1 MTWLLIKKQLME
13 IFRAYFYNEKK
24 QEKRSMGATIG
35 MFVLFFVLMFLFL
48 GGMFYALSSLILPSI
63 VQLHIEW
70 MFFALMGLL
79 SIFMGVFGSVF
90 STYSILYLAK
100 DNDLLFSLPVDAST
114 IIISRIFSVY
124 LMSCLY
130 ALVVWIPSQL
140 SYLFNVSFQ
149 AGVFLASTLMGLA
162 ITLLVLCLSC
172 LLGLV
177 VAKIS
182 VKLKNRSIITTSL
195 SLIFLALYYL
205 VYFNAN
211 TIFSELLQNVLL
223 YQKKIQIYA
232 YPIYAFGNGACGN
245 VIHLCLTLMITV
257 IFTYAV
263 WCFLKKSFFEI
274 SSQTMS
280 FERIKTKKQ
289 KNQTR
294 SVSSS
299 LLYREFLHFKS
310 SSSYML
316 NCSLGSVFM
325 IGIAI
330 YMLLKFPSV
339 IVLLQQEGID
349 TALLAPLMVLA
360 ICTLASFNDITA
372 PSISLEGKTIWL
384 AKSLPVKIEDI
395 LNAKVKMHLILTGI
409 PSLFVS
415 LVCIYLS
422 KSDVVMSLFMIIT
435 PVLSITFSALFGLI
449 VNLNMPNL
457 KWTNE
462 MVPIKQSLSVFISM
476 MVPMIVNGI
485 AFLLYLNVIMNE
497 YVYII
502 IYSIL
507 LFVACIYMYQW
518 IRSNGTQIFMNL

>member
-1 MTWLLIKKQLME
+1 
-13 IFRAYFYNEKK
+13 
-24 QEKRSMGATIG
+24 
-35 MFVLFFVLMFLFL
+35 
-48 GGMFYALSSLILPSI
+48 
-63 VQLHIEW
+63 
-70 MFFALMGLL
+70 
-79 SIFMGVFGSVF
+79 
-90 STYSILYLAK
+90 
-100 DNDLLFSLPVDAST
+100 
-114 IIISRIFSVY
+114 
-124 LMSCLY
+124 
-130 ALVVWIPSQL
+130 
-140 SYLFNVSFQ
+140 
-149 AGVFLASTLMGLA
+149 
-162 ITLLVLCLSC
+162 
-172 LLGLV
+172 
-177 VAKIS
+177 
-182 VKLKNRSIITTSL
+182 
-195 SLIFLALYYL
+195 
-205 VYFNAN
+205 
-211 TIFSELLQNVLL
+211 
-223 YQKKIQIYA
+223 
-232 YPIYAFGNGACGN
+232 
-245 VIHLCLTLMITV
+245 
-257 IFTYAV
+257 
-263 WCFLKKSFFEI
+263 
-274 SSQTMS
+274 
-280 FERIKTKKQ
+280 
-289 KNQTR
+289 
-294 SVSSS
+294 
-299 LLYREFLHFKS
+299 
-310 SSSYML
+310 ML

-349 TALLAPLMVLA
+349 TVLLAPLMVLA

-485 AFLLYLNVIMNE
+485 AFLLYLNIIMNE

-518 IRSNGTQIFMNL
+518 IRSNGTQIFMHL

>member
-1 MTWLLIKKQLME
+1 
-13 IFRAYFYNEKK
+13 
-24 QEKRSMGATIG
+24 
-35 MFVLFFVLMFLFL
+35 
-48 GGMFYALSSLILPSI
+48 
-63 VQLHIEW
+63 
-70 MFFALMGLL
+70 
-79 SIFMGVFGSVF
+79 
-90 STYSILYLAK
+90 
-100 DNDLLFSLPVDAST
+100 
-114 IIISRIFSVY
+114 
-124 LMSCLY
+124 
-130 ALVVWIPSQL
+130 
-140 SYLFNVSFQ
+140 
-149 AGVFLASTLMGLA
+149 
-162 ITLLVLCLSC
+162 
-172 LLGLV
+172 
-177 VAKIS
+177 
-182 VKLKNRSIITTSL
+182 
-195 SLIFLALYYL
+195 
-205 VYFNAN
+205 
-211 TIFSELLQNVLL
+211 
-223 YQKKIQIYA
+223 
-232 YPIYAFGNGACGN
+232 
-245 VIHLCLTLMITV
+245 
-257 IFTYAV
+257 
-263 WCFLKKSFFEI
+263 
-274 SSQTMS
+274 
-280 FERIKTKKQ
+280 
-289 KNQTR
+289 
-294 SVSSS
+294 
-299 LLYREFLHFKS
+299 
-310 SSSYML
+310 ML

-485 AFLLYLNVIMNE
+485 AFLLYLNIIMNE

-518 IRSNGTQIFMNL
+518 IRSNGTQIFMHL

>member
-1 MTWLLIKKQLME
+1 
-13 IFRAYFYNEKK
+13 
-24 QEKRSMGATIG
+24 
-35 MFVLFFVLMFLFL
+35 
-48 GGMFYALSSLILPSI
+48 
-63 VQLHIEW
+63 
-70 MFFALMGLL
+70 
-79 SIFMGVFGSVF
+79 
-90 STYSILYLAK
+90 
-100 DNDLLFSLPVDAST
+100 
-114 IIISRIFSVY
+114 
-124 LMSCLY
+124 
-130 ALVVWIPSQL
+130 
-140 SYLFNVSFQ
+140 
-149 AGVFLASTLMGLA
+149 
-162 ITLLVLCLSC
+162 
-172 LLGLV
+172 
-177 VAKIS
+177 
-182 VKLKNRSIITTSL
+182 
-195 SLIFLALYYL
+195 
-205 VYFNAN
+205 
-211 TIFSELLQNVLL
+211 
-223 YQKKIQIYA
+223 
-232 YPIYAFGNGACGN
+232 
-245 VIHLCLTLMITV
+245 
-257 IFTYAV
+257 
-263 WCFLKKSFFEI
+263 
-274 SSQTMS
+274 
-280 FERIKTKKQ
+280 
-289 KNQTR
+289 
-294 SVSSS
+294 
-299 LLYREFLHFKS
+299 
-310 SSSYML
+310 ML

-518 IRSNGTQIFMNL
+518 IRSNGTQIFMHL

>member
-1 MTWLLIKKQLME
+1 
-13 IFRAYFYNEKK
+13 
-24 QEKRSMGATIG
+24 
-35 MFVLFFVLMFLFL
+35 
-48 GGMFYALSSLILPSI
+48 
-63 VQLHIEW
+63 
-70 MFFALMGLL
+70 
-79 SIFMGVFGSVF
+79 
-90 STYSILYLAK
+90 
-100 DNDLLFSLPVDAST
+100 
-114 IIISRIFSVY
+114 
-124 LMSCLY
+124 
-130 ALVVWIPSQL
+130 
-140 SYLFNVSFQ
+140 
-149 AGVFLASTLMGLA
+149 
-162 ITLLVLCLSC
+162 
-172 LLGLV
+172 
-177 VAKIS
+177 
-182 VKLKNRSIITTSL
+182 
-195 SLIFLALYYL
+195 
-205 VYFNAN
+205 
-211 TIFSELLQNVLL
+211 
-223 YQKKIQIYA
+223 
-232 YPIYAFGNGACGN
+232 
-245 VIHLCLTLMITV
+245 
-257 IFTYAV
+257 
-263 WCFLKKSFFEI
+263 
-274 SSQTMS
+274 
-280 FERIKTKKQ
+280 
-289 KNQTR
+289 
-294 SVSSS
+294 
-299 LLYREFLHFKS
+299 
-310 SSSYML
+310 
-316 NCSLGSVFM
+316 M

>member
-1 MTWLLIKKQLME
+1 
-13 IFRAYFYNEKK
+13 
-24 QEKRSMGATIG
+24 
-35 MFVLFFVLMFLFL
+35 
-48 GGMFYALSSLILPSI
+48 
-63 VQLHIEW
+63 
-70 MFFALMGLL
+70 
-79 SIFMGVFGSVF
+79 
-90 STYSILYLAK
+90 
-100 DNDLLFSLPVDAST
+100 
-114 IIISRIFSVY
+114 
-124 LMSCLY
+124 
-130 ALVVWIPSQL
+130 
-140 SYLFNVSFQ
+140 
-149 AGVFLASTLMGLA
+149 
-162 ITLLVLCLSC
+162 
-172 LLGLV
+172 
-177 VAKIS
+177 
-182 VKLKNRSIITTSL
+182 
-195 SLIFLALYYL
+195 
-205 VYFNAN
+205 
-211 TIFSELLQNVLL
+211 
-223 YQKKIQIYA
+223 
-232 YPIYAFGNGACGN
+232 
-245 VIHLCLTLMITV
+245 
-257 IFTYAV
+257 
-263 WCFLKKSFFEI
+263 
-274 SSQTMS
+274 
-280 FERIKTKKQ
+280 
-289 KNQTR
+289 
-294 SVSSS
+294 
-299 LLYREFLHFKS
+299 
-310 SSSYML
+310 ML

-349 TALLAPLMVLA
+349 TALLAPLMILA

-507 LFVACIYMYQW
+507 SFVACIYMYQW
-518 IRSNGTQIFMNL
+518 IRSNGTQIFMHL

>member
-1 MTWLLIKKQLME
+1 
-13 IFRAYFYNEKK
+13 
-24 QEKRSMGATIG
+24 
-35 MFVLFFVLMFLFL
+35 
-48 GGMFYALSSLILPSI
+48 
-63 VQLHIEW
+63 
-70 MFFALMGLL
+70 
-79 SIFMGVFGSVF
+79 
-90 STYSILYLAK
+90 
-100 DNDLLFSLPVDAST
+100 
-114 IIISRIFSVY
+114 
-124 LMSCLY
+124 
-130 ALVVWIPSQL
+130 
-140 SYLFNVSFQ
+140 
-149 AGVFLASTLMGLA
+149 
-162 ITLLVLCLSC
+162 
-172 LLGLV
+172 
-177 VAKIS
+177 
-182 VKLKNRSIITTSL
+182 
-195 SLIFLALYYL
+195 
-205 VYFNAN
+205 
-211 TIFSELLQNVLL
+211 
-223 YQKKIQIYA
+223 
-232 YPIYAFGNGACGN
+232 
-245 VIHLCLTLMITV
+245 
-257 IFTYAV
+257 
-263 WCFLKKSFFEI
+263 
-274 SSQTMS
+274 
-280 FERIKTKKQ
+280 
-289 KNQTR
+289 
-294 SVSSS
+294 
-299 LLYREFLHFKS
+299 
-310 SSSYML
+310 
-316 NCSLGSVFM
+316 
-325 IGIAI
+325 
-330 YMLLKFPSV
+330 MLLKFPSV

-422 KSDVVMSLFMIIT
+422 KSDVAMSLFMIIT

-518 IRSNGTQIFMNL
+518 IRSNGTQIFMHL

>member
-1 MTWLLIKKQLME
+1 
-13 IFRAYFYNEKK
+13 
-24 QEKRSMGATIG
+24 
-35 MFVLFFVLMFLFL
+35 
-48 GGMFYALSSLILPSI
+48 
-63 VQLHIEW
+63 
-70 MFFALMGLL
+70 
-79 SIFMGVFGSVF
+79 
-90 STYSILYLAK
+90 
-100 DNDLLFSLPVDAST
+100 
-114 IIISRIFSVY
+114 
-124 LMSCLY
+124 
-130 ALVVWIPSQL
+130 
-140 SYLFNVSFQ
+140 
-149 AGVFLASTLMGLA
+149 
-162 ITLLVLCLSC
+162 
-172 LLGLV
+172 
-177 VAKIS
+177 
-182 VKLKNRSIITTSL
+182 
-195 SLIFLALYYL
+195 
-205 VYFNAN
+205 
-211 TIFSELLQNVLL
+211 
-223 YQKKIQIYA
+223 
-232 YPIYAFGNGACGN
+232 
-245 VIHLCLTLMITV
+245 
-257 IFTYAV
+257 
-263 WCFLKKSFFEI
+263 
-274 SSQTMS
+274 
-280 FERIKTKKQ
+280 
-289 KNQTR
+289 
-294 SVSSS
+294 
-299 LLYREFLHFKS
+299 
-310 SSSYML
+310 
-316 NCSLGSVFM
+316 M

-485 AFLLYLNVIMNE
+485 AFLLYLNIIMNE

-518 IRSNGTQIFMNL
+518 IRSNGTQIFMHL

>member
-140 SYLFNVSFQ
+140 AYLFNVSFQ

-182 VKLKNRSIITTSL
+182 VKLKNRSIITTIL

-245 VIHLCLTLMITV
+245 VIHLCLTLIITV

-263 WCFLKKSFFEI
+263 WCFLRKSFFEI

-339 IVLLQQEGID
+339 IVLLQQEGI
-349 TALLAPLMVLA
+349 
-360 ICTLASFNDITA
+360 
-372 PSISLEGKTIWL
+372 ISLEGKTIWL

-485 AFLLYLNVIMNE
+485 AFLLYLNIIMNE

-518 IRSNGTQIFMNL
+518 IRSNGTQIFMHL

>member
-1 MTWLLIKKQLME
+1 
-13 IFRAYFYNEKK
+13 
-24 QEKRSMGATIG
+24 
-35 MFVLFFVLMFLFL
+35 
-48 GGMFYALSSLILPSI
+48 
-63 VQLHIEW
+63 
-70 MFFALMGLL
+70 
-79 SIFMGVFGSVF
+79 
-90 STYSILYLAK
+90 
-100 DNDLLFSLPVDAST
+100 
-114 IIISRIFSVY
+114 
-124 LMSCLY
+124 
-130 ALVVWIPSQL
+130 
-140 SYLFNVSFQ
+140 
-149 AGVFLASTLMGLA
+149 
-162 ITLLVLCLSC
+162 
-172 LLGLV
+172 
-177 VAKIS
+177 
-182 VKLKNRSIITTSL
+182 
-195 SLIFLALYYL
+195 
-205 VYFNAN
+205 
-211 TIFSELLQNVLL
+211 
-223 YQKKIQIYA
+223 
-232 YPIYAFGNGACGN
+232 
-245 VIHLCLTLMITV
+245 
-257 IFTYAV
+257 
-263 WCFLKKSFFEI
+263 
-274 SSQTMS
+274 
-280 FERIKTKKQ
+280 
-289 KNQTR
+289 
-294 SVSSS
+294 
-299 LLYREFLHFKS
+299 
-310 SSSYML
+310 ML

>member
-1 MTWLLIKKQLME
+1 
-13 IFRAYFYNEKK
+13 
-24 QEKRSMGATIG
+24 
-35 MFVLFFVLMFLFL
+35 
-48 GGMFYALSSLILPSI
+48 
-63 VQLHIEW
+63 
-70 MFFALMGLL
+70 
-79 SIFMGVFGSVF
+79 
-90 STYSILYLAK
+90 
-100 DNDLLFSLPVDAST
+100 
-114 IIISRIFSVY
+114 
-124 LMSCLY
+124 
-130 ALVVWIPSQL
+130 
-140 SYLFNVSFQ
+140 
-149 AGVFLASTLMGLA
+149 
-162 ITLLVLCLSC
+162 
-172 LLGLV
+172 
-177 VAKIS
+177 
-182 VKLKNRSIITTSL
+182 
-195 SLIFLALYYL
+195 
-205 VYFNAN
+205 
-211 TIFSELLQNVLL
+211 
-223 YQKKIQIYA
+223 
-232 YPIYAFGNGACGN
+232 
-245 VIHLCLTLMITV
+245 
-257 IFTYAV
+257 
-263 WCFLKKSFFEI
+263 
-274 SSQTMS
+274 
-280 FERIKTKKQ
+280 
-289 KNQTR
+289 
-294 SVSSS
+294 
-299 LLYREFLHFKS
+299 
-310 SSSYML
+310 ML

-422 KSDVVMSLFMIIT
+422 KSDVVMSLFMIVT

-485 AFLLYLNVIMNE
+485 AFLLYLNIIMNE

-518 IRSNGTQIFMNL
+518 IRSNGTQIFMHL

>member
-1 MTWLLIKKQLME
+1 
-13 IFRAYFYNEKK
+13 
-24 QEKRSMGATIG
+24 
-35 MFVLFFVLMFLFL
+35 
-48 GGMFYALSSLILPSI
+48 
-63 VQLHIEW
+63 
-70 MFFALMGLL
+70 
-79 SIFMGVFGSVF
+79 
-90 STYSILYLAK
+90 
-100 DNDLLFSLPVDAST
+100 
-114 IIISRIFSVY
+114 
-124 LMSCLY
+124 
-130 ALVVWIPSQL
+130 
-140 SYLFNVSFQ
+140 
-149 AGVFLASTLMGLA
+149 
-162 ITLLVLCLSC
+162 
-172 LLGLV
+172 
-177 VAKIS
+177 
-182 VKLKNRSIITTSL
+182 
-195 SLIFLALYYL
+195 
-205 VYFNAN
+205 
-211 TIFSELLQNVLL
+211 
-223 YQKKIQIYA
+223 
-232 YPIYAFGNGACGN
+232 
-245 VIHLCLTLMITV
+245 
-257 IFTYAV
+257 
-263 WCFLKKSFFEI
+263 
-274 SSQTMS
+274 
-280 FERIKTKKQ
+280 
-289 KNQTR
+289 
-294 SVSSS
+294 
-299 LLYREFLHFKS
+299 
-310 SSSYML
+310 ML

-349 TALLAPLMVLA
+349 TALLAPLMILA

-415 LVCIYLS
+415 LVCIHLS

-518 IRSNGTQIFMNL
+518 IRSNGTQIFMHL